1 MPSADRRP
9 TICIN
14 QSAGSDTL
22 VALAR
27 SQEWQVLSPDESL
40 NEEHRATVAL
50 VVLDDESA
58 AAGSRILYPH
68 ALFVAMEDD
77 SDADIHVGAGASE
90 EQLRQLLRHSESHWR
105 RNQKVTQL
113 ASEVGVRRQRL
124 HQLSEIGALLSTQLD
139 LDALL
144 ETILTEARKIAGCEG
159 GSLYLV
165 DLTDELPAL
174 VFKLAQNDA
183 FPVPFVETRLPMT
196 AASIAGY
203 VATSGEELNISDVYD
218 LQPDV
223 PFRFNRSFDEKMG
236 YRTRSMLVVPMRDH
250 RNEVVGVLQFVN
262 RLDRKGQ
269 PVDFDNEISEV
280 LRAIASQAAIS
291 IQRNALV
298 RNINELFEG
307 FVRASVKTI
316 EQRDPSTSGHSFRVA
331 ESTVALFELLP
342 KSGNARFRNLIITAE
357 QAREVRYAALLHD
370 FGKIGVREQVLL
382 KANKLTPDRLSVLRY
397 RFELQRERLRRRALE
412 KQLHLLHHD
421 AMDIEVARR
430 RVHRELE
437 KQLSKLDDYWTWVQR
452 ANSPNVLEDGDF
464 RHLLEVRQERF
475 LDVDGTFSGLIEDDD
490 LLALSV
496 RRGSLTPNER
506 REIQSHVVHTKEF
519 LSVLPWPPEL
529 AAIPAIAGA
538 HHERLDGSGYPDGL
552 IGEQIPLPARV
563 MAVCDIYDALT
574 AMDRPYK
581 SSISPEQAA
590 AILEDEARR
599 GLIDADIVGIFIG
612 ARMQETA
619 GRVVNG

>member
-1 MPSADRRP
+1 MSSTDRRP
-9 TICIN
+9 AICIN
-14 QSAGSDTL
+14 QSTDSGAL
-22 VALAR
+22 AKLAR
-27 SQEWQVLSPDESL
+27 SQEWEVRSPDESL
-40 NEEHRATVAL
+40 SEEHRETVAL

-58 AAGSRILYPH
+58 AAGSRILYPN
-68 ALFVAMEDD
+68 ALFVALESA
-77 SDADIHVGAGASE
+77 SDADIHVGTGASE

-105 RNQKVTQL
+105 RNRKVTQL

-165 DLTDELPAL
+165 DHTDELPAL

-203 VATSGEELNISDVYD
+203 VATSGEELNIADVYE
-218 LQPDV
+218 LRPEL

-262 RLDRKGQ
+262 RLDRRGQ
-269 PVDFDNEISEV
+269 PVDFDIEIAEV

-342 KSGNARFRNLIITAE
+342 KSGIGRFRDLVITPE

-421 AMDIEVARR
+421 AMDIDVARR

-437 KQLSKLDDYWTWVQR
+437 RQLSKLDDYWTWVQR
-452 ANSPNVLEDGDF
+452 ANRPNVLEDGDF
-464 RHLLEVRQERF
+464 QHLLEIRQEGF
-475 LDVDGTFSGLIEDDD
+475 LDLDGTFSGLIEDDD

-496 RRGSLTPNER
+496 RQGSLTPNER

-581 SSISPEQAA
+581 SSISPERAA
-590 AILEDEARR
+590 AILEDETRR
-599 GLIDADIVGIFIG
+599 GLLDADIVGIFIR
-612 ARMQETA
+612 AKMHETA
-619 GRVVNG
+619 SRVVNG

>member
-9 TICIN
+9 SLCIKPH
-14 QSAGSDTL
+14 SGSRVLT
-22 VALAR
+22 ALAR
-27 SQEWQVLSPDESL
+27 SEGWQVLSPDESL
-40 NEEHRATVAL
+40 SEEHRASVAL

-58 AAGSRILYPH
+58 AAGSRSLYPH

-77 SDADIHVGAGASE
+77 SDADIHIGAGTTE
-90 EQLRQLLRHSESHWR
+90 DQLRQLLRHGESQWQ
-105 RNQKVTQL
+105 RNQKVAQL

-124 HQLSEIGALLSTQLD
+124 HQLSEIGVLLSTQLG

-165 DLTDELPAL
+165 DHAEELPAL

-183 FPVPFVETRLPMT
+183 FPVPFVESRLPMT

-203 VATSGEELNISDVYD
+203 VATSGEELNISDVYE
-218 LQPDV
+218 LRPEL

-250 RNEVVGVLQFVN
+250 RNEVVGMLQFVN

-269 PVDFDNEISEV
+269 PVDFDTEIAEV

-291 IQRNALV
+291 IQRNALE

-331 ESTVALFELLP
+331 ETTVALLELLP
-342 KSGNARFRNLIITAE
+342 RSGNSRFRNLVITPE

-382 KANKLTPDRLSVLRY
+382 KANKLTPERLSVLRY
-397 RFELQRERLRRRALE
+397 RFELQRERLHRRALE

-430 RVHRELE
+430 RVHRDLE

-452 ANSPNVLEDGDF
+452 ANSPNLLEDGDF
-464 RHLLEVRQERF
+464 RHLLEIRQERF
-475 LDVDGTFSGLIEDDD
+475 LDIDGTFSGLIEEED

-506 REIQSHVVHTKEF
+506 REIESHVLHTKEF
-519 LSVLPWPPEL
+519 LEVLPWPPEL
-529 AAIPAIAGA
+529 AGIPAIAGA
-538 HHERLDGSGYPDGL
+538 HHERLDGSGYPEGL
-552 IGEQIPLPARV
+552 MGEQIPLPARV

-612 ARMQETA
+612 ARMHERVS
-619 GRVVNG
+619 RVVNG

>member
-1 MPSADRRP
+1 MPSVDRHP
-9 TICIN
+9 SLCIHQIPN
-14 QSAGSDTL
+14 NTL
-22 VALAR
+22 ATLAR
-27 SQEWQVLSPDESL
+27 AQDWQVLSPDESL
-40 NEEHRATVAL
+40 SEDHRDTVAL

-58 AAGSRILYPH
+58 AAGSRILLPY
-68 ALFVAMEDD
+68 ALFVALEVD
-77 SDADIHVGAGASE
+77 SDADIHVGPNASE
-90 EQLRQLLRHSESHWR
+90 EQLRQLLRHSEAHWR

-113 ASEVGVRRQRL
+113 ASEVGMRRQRL
-124 HQLSEIGALLSTQLD
+124 HQLSEIGAQLSTQLD

-144 ETILTEARKIAGCEG
+144 ETILSEARKIGGCEG

-165 DLTDELPAL
+165 DRTSELPAL

-203 VATSGEELNISDVYD
+203 VATSGEQLNITDVYELAPD
-218 LQPDV
+218 LPY
-223 PFRFNRSFDEKMG
+223 RLNRSFDERMG
-236 YRTRSMLVVPMRDH
+236 YRMRSMLVVPMRDH
-250 RNEVVGVLQFVN
+250 RNQVVGVLQFVN

-269 PVDFDNEISEV
+269 PVEFDGEIAEV

-342 KSGNARFRNLIITAE
+342 KSGVARFRDLIITAE
-357 QAREVRYAALLHD
+357 QTREVRYAALLHD

-382 KANKLTPDRLSVLRY
+382 KANKLTPDRLSMLRY
-397 RFELQRERLRRRALE
+397 RFELQRERLKRRALE
-412 KQLHLLHHD
+412 KELHLLHHEAVD
-421 AMDIEVARR
+421 LDMSRR
-430 RVHRELE
+430 RVHRDLE
-437 KQLSKLDDYWTWVQR
+437 KQLSRLDDYWTWVQC
-452 ANSPNVLEDGDF
+452 ANSPSVLEDGDF

-475 LDVDGTFSGLIEDDD
+475 LDIDGTFSGLIEDDD

-496 RRGSLTPNER
+496 QRGSLTPNER

-519 LSVLPWPPEL
+519 LTVLPWPPEL
-529 AAIPAIAGA
+529 AAIPAIDGA
-538 HHERLDGSGYPDGL
+538 HHEKLDGSGYPDGL

-581 SSISPEQAA
+581 SSISPDQAA

-599 GLIDADIVGIFIG
+599 GLIDTDIVSIFIG
-612 ARMQETA
+612 AKMHEKA

>member
-1 MPSADRRP
+1 MFPADRRP

-14 QSAGSDTL
+14 EKPQGFLAD
-22 VALAR
+22 VAR
-27 SQEWQVLSPDESL
+27 RQDWQVLNPDESL
-40 NEEHRATVAL
+40 SEENRSSVAL
-50 VVLDDESA
+50 VVLDDAA
-58 AAGSRILYPH
+58 AAGSRVLFPH
-68 ALFVAMEDD
+68 ALFVALESD
-77 SDADIHVGAGASE
+77 SDADIHVAPGAGE
-90 EQLRQLLRHSESHWR
+90 EQLRQLLRHSEAHWR

-113 ASEVGVRRQRL
+113 ATEVGVRRQRL
-124 HQLSEIGALLSTQLD
+124 HQLSEIGALLSKQIE

-144 ETILTEARKIAGCEG
+144 DTILTEARKIAGCEG

-165 DLTDELPAL
+165 DRSQEMPSL

-183 FPVPFVETRLPMT
+183 FVVPFVETRLPVT
-196 AASIAGY
+196 SASIAGY
-203 VATSGEELNISDVYD
+203 VAICGEELSITDVYELD
-218 LQPDV
+218 ASLPY
-223 PFRFNRSFDEKMG
+223 RFNRSFDEKMG

-262 RLDRKGQ
+262 RLDRSGQ
-269 PVDFDNEISEV
+269 PIDFDGEISEV
-280 LRAIASQAAIS
+280 LRAIASQAAVS

-331 ESTVALFELLP
+331 ETTVALFGLLP
-342 KSGNARFRNLIITAE
+342 QSGNGRFRNLVITTE
-357 QAREVRYAALLHD
+357 QLREVRYAALLHD
-370 FGKIGVREQVLL
+370 FGKIGVREAVLL
-382 KANKLTPDRLSVLRY
+382 KANKLNPDRLGLLRY

-412 KQLHLLHHD
+412 KELHLLHHEP
-421 AMDIEVARR
+421 MDLDVARR
-430 RVHRELE
+430 RVHRDLE
-437 KQLSKLDDYWTWVQR
+437 KQLSRLDDFWSWVLR
-452 ANSPNVLEDGDF
+452 ANSPNLLEDGDF

-475 LDVDGTFSGLIEDDD
+475 LDIDGTFTGLIEDDD

-506 REIQSHVVHTKEF
+506 REIQSHVVHTRDF

-529 AAIPAIAGA
+529 AGVPAIAGT

-581 SSISPEQAA
+581 SSVSPDQAA

-599 GLIDADIVGIFIG
+599 GLIDTDIVSIFIG
-612 ARMQETA
+612 AKMHEKVSRA
-619 GRVVNG
+619 GNG

>member
-1 MPSADRRP
+1 MLPPDKRP
-9 TICIN
+9 ALCVGEPHGKRI
-14 QSAGSDTL
+14 AE
-22 VALAR
+22 LAR
-27 SQEWQVLSPDESL
+27 TFDWQVLDPDQSL
-40 NEEHRATVAL
+40 DEDHRSSVAL
-50 VVLDDESA
+50 VLLDDHAA
-58 AAGSRILYPH
+58 AAGSRILFPH
-68 ALFVAMEDD
+68 ALFAAFETE
-77 SDADIHVGAGASE
+77 SDADIHVSSGATE
-90 EQLRQLLRHSESHWR
+90 EQVRQLLRHSEAHWR

-124 HQLSEIGALLSTQLD
+124 HQLSEIGVLLSTQLD
-139 LDALL
+139 LDKLL
-144 ETILTEARKIAGCEG
+144 ETILCEARKIAGCEG

-165 DLTDELPAL
+165 DQTEELPSL

-203 VATSGEELNISDVYD
+203 VATSGEELNITDVYELKAD
-218 LQPDV
+218 LPY
-223 PFRFNRSFDEKMG
+223 RFNRSFDDKMG

-250 RNEVVGVLQFVN
+250 RSQIVGVLQFVN
-262 RLDRKGQ
+262 RLDRKGD
-269 PVDFDNEISEV
+269 PVEFDAEIAEV
-280 LRAIASQAAIS
+280 LRAIASQAAVS

-342 KSGNARFRNLIITAE
+342 QSGISRFRSLVITPE
-357 QAREVRYAALLHD
+357 HVREVRYAALLHD

-382 KANKLTPDRLSVLRY
+382 KADKLMPERLEVLAY
-397 RFELQRERLRRRALE
+397 RFELQRERLRRRAVE
-412 KQLHLLHHD
+412 KELHLLHHD

-437 KQLSKLDDYWTWVQR
+437 KQLSKLNDYWSWVQR
-452 ANSPNVLEDGDF
+452 ANSPTVLEDGDF
-464 RHLLEVRQERF
+464 RHLLDVRQERF
-475 LDVDGTFSGLIEDDD
+475 LDLDGTLTGLIEDDD

-496 RRGSLTPNER
+496 RRGSLTPAER
-506 REIQSHVVHTKEF
+506 REIQAHVVHTRDF
-519 LSVLPWPPEL
+519 LSVLPWPQEL
-529 AAIPAIAGA
+529 AGIPAIAGA

-581 SSISPEQAA
+581 SAMTPERAA

-599 GLIDADIVGIFIG
+599 GLIDADIVGVFIG
-612 ARMQETA
+612 ARMHERQ
-619 GRVVNG
+619 GRAASA